1 MVRDEE
7 MNSLEDIS
15 EQIINMKFWMGVSF
29 QEMSKYSQEIK
40 QYKQKL
46 AEAEKNL
53 ESAKAGLDENL
64 MNWKNLV
71 DKMEEINKDKYTKKK
86 K

>member
-1 MVRDEE
+1 MIRDKKIKSFETK
-7 MNSLEDIS
+7 EDL
-15 EQIINMKFWMGVSF
+15 INNAKFWIGVSYN
-29 QEMSKYSQEIK
+29 EISKYSKEIQ

-64 MNWKNLV
+64 MYMSNLLQE
-71 DKMEEINKDKYTKKK
+71 K
-86 K
+86 

>member
-1 MVRDEE
+1 MIRDEE
-7 MNSLEDIS
+7 INSLETK
-15 EQIINMKFWMGVSF
+15 EELVNNAKFWIGVSYN
-29 QEMSKYSQEIK
+29 EISKYSEEIR

-64 MNWKNLV
+64 MYMSNLLQE
-71 DKMEEINKDKYTKKK
+71 K
-86 K
+86 

>member
-1 MVRDEE
+1 MIRDEKMHSFE
-7 MNSLEDIS
+7 TREDL
-15 EQIINMKFWMGVSF
+15 INNAKFWIGVSYN
-29 QEMSKYSQEIK
+29 EISKYSEEIR

-64 MNWKNLV
+64 MYISNLLQE
-71 DKMEEINKDKYTKKK
+71 K
-86 K
+86 

>member
-1 MVRDEE
+1 MIRDEKMHSFE
-7 MNSLEDIS
+7 TREDL
-15 EQIINMKFWMGVSF
+15 INNVKFWIGVSYN
-29 QEMSKYSQEIK
+29 EISKYSQEIR

-64 MNWKNLV
+64 MYMSNLLQE
-71 DKMEEINKDKYTKKK
+71 K
-86 K
+86 

>member
-1 MVRDEE
+1 MIRDKKIKSFETK
-7 MNSLEDIS
+7 EDL
-15 EQIINMKFWMGVSF
+15 INNAKFWIGVSYN
-29 QEMSKYSQEIK
+29 EISKYSKEVQ

-64 MNWKNLV
+64 MYMSNLLQE
-71 DKMEEINKDKYTKKK
+71 K
-86 K
+86 

>member
-1 MVRDEE
+1 MIRDKKIKSFETK
-7 MNSLEDIS
+7 EDL
-15 EQIINMKFWMGVSF
+15 INNVKFWIGVSYN
-29 QEMSKYSQEIK
+29 EISKYSKEVQ

-64 MNWKNLV
+64 MYMSNLLQE
-71 DKMEEINKDKYTKKK
+71 K
-86 K
+86 